1 MKKFYFFKLFTL
13 LLFLFFSMLPVNS
26 KDIEFSNI
34 SRVVIDPIYN
44 NTYTLN
50 IYFDNLYKGKAFIQR
65 NSDGSYF
72 VFLPDTTINNK
83 KVKILYKNKSDRKNI
98 RLSIDQKPYINNE
111 IESNYVRIYVNMN
124 ADYSLKLLSKD
135 SKNDKFIFFTNN
147 SINNYSLILLGCI
160 LAIYLMFRKLSKLIK
175 INKTTNSYTSFPE
188 SFYIKKNYSSDNIK
202 FNKNLKYKPN
212 KFITRPDIGAAIRT
226 ADKTSFACFDVPLII
241 NKINTNAYEYKSS
254 IKQTSNILRNRN
266 HNNLQKTNS
275 INYNEA
281 QELDLPSVDELKK
294 DESKNQE
301 KKAELISILNIT
313 PNKGFYLTTVDDTMA
328 LFGFIGENVFLLQ
341 KFADLSQ
348 INLQA
353 RFYDKNGDNDVFI
366 VRLDSYKAM
375 IEISNDSMKE
385 LAVL

>member
-1 MKKFYFFKLFTL
+1 
-13 LLFLFFSMLPVNS
+13 MLPVNS

-124 ADYSLKLLSKD
+124 ADYLLKLLSKD

-294 DESKNQE
+294 DEGKNQE